1 MTRDLRSAWHTI
13 FILSPL
19 ECIPEKKQ
27 SDCISKPLV
36 GSPVR
41 RIKIINEGYKK
52 LTKKIVY
59 IFNKISLIHMQPWLL
74 PNKKCITFTNQKYN
88 PTIWN
93 EGKMMLDSL
102 VHNHGI
108 GKIGVETK
116 FRIEKTKK
124 YKDILN
130 LLLWS
135 KPWSGSHFM
144 FWFLS
149 ERTHCS
155 WIKRQHMMSSL
166 SALTWRR
173 PFYQLEIFGSVVILS
188 LLAY

>member
-1 MTRDLRSAWHTI
+1 MICHNGACKDKNQEPFPIGVMREV
-13 FILSPL
+13 LSGW
-19 ECIPEKKQ
+19 IPFVASTDTPMWAVVTWRE
-27 SDCISKPLV
+27 V
-36 GSPVR
+36 H
-41 RIKIINEGYKK
+41 EGDH
-52 LTKKIVY
+52 V
-59 IFNKISLIHMQPWLL
+59 
-74 PNKKCITFTNQKYN
+74 
-88 PTIWN
+88 
-93 EGKMMLDSL
+93 SL

-144 FWFLS
+144 FRFLS

-155 WIKRQHMMSSL
+155 WTKRQHMMSSL
-166 SALTWRR
+166 SASTWRR
-173 PFYQLEIFGSVVILS
+173 PFYQLGVFGSAVILC